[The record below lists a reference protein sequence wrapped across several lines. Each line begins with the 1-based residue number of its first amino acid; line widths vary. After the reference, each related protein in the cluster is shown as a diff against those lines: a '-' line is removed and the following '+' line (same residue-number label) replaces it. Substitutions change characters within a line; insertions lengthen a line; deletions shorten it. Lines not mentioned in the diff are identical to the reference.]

1 MSRNGFRGVLDRCV
15 VVASSSVKPGAL
27 FVKICTR
34 DLHVFGVVWVHEFSF
49 FVSSCEWALPR
60 EAHGCIV
67 QFLHAGNSKLTS

>member
-1 MSRNGFRGVLDRCV
+1 MSRNGFRGVLVRCV

-49 FVSSCEWALPR
+49 LCPRVSGR
-60 EAHGCIV
+60 YHGK
-67 QFLHAGNSKLTS
+67 HMGA